1 MASDVGLSFKACR
14 RVDSKCQGE
23 YPARISSLYA
33 YAPRRSSVVAFPTP
47 TTCTPPDGSELTG
60 GQPQRPVPARG
71 RPRRTHLVG
80 AFFPTLHGV
89 RPSLACQTW
98 TLQADVP
105 KWWRGRKCLAR
116 QSDRVLRYQDI
127 PKRGVLRQKTPTGIS
142 LLTDKDI
149 SEPCYRSPAAGRR

>member
-1 MASDVGLSFKACR
+1 MRPAVASDLGLSFKAWR
-14 RVDSKCQGE
+14 RRDSKCQGE

-47 TTCTPPDGSELTG
+47 TTCTATD

-71 RPRRTHLVG
+71 RRRRTHLG

-98 TLQADVP
+98 ALRADVS
-105 KWWRGRKCLAR
+105 KCRCARKCIAR
-116 QSDRVLRYQDI
+116 RSGRVLRYQDI
-127 PKRGVLRQKTPTGIS
+127 PKRRVLRQNTPTGIS